1 MVNRINHLFATKRE
15 NILSIY
21 FCAGHPTLDS
31 TADTIRTLEQKGVDM
46 IEVGIPFSDPMAD
59 GPVIQDAATKAL
71 RNGMTLKKLF
81 SQLEELDRSPLLTSP
96 KGEENHPDSTSS
108 LQSKEPCPDGKSSPQ
123 SKEPCPAGK
132 SSPLAGTGGGLPLIL
147 MGYLNP
153 IMQFGFEQFCQR
165 CVEVGIDGVIIP
177 DLPFKDYLEEYKPVA
192 DRYDIRIIMLITPET
207 SDERIRFI
215 DDHTDGFIYMVS
227 SASTT
232 GAQQSFGDQKQA
244 YFSRIQAMYRK
255 HPCMIGFGISNKQ
268 TLEAAHSHAAGA
280 IIGSKFVKL
289 YEETQDAGKAM
300 DKLLEA
306 LKN

>member
-96 KGEENHPDSTSS
+96 KGEENHPDNTSS
-108 LQSKEPCPDGKSSPQ
+108 LQSKEPCPDGKSSPL
-123 SKEPCPAGK
+123 G
-132 SSPLAGTGGGLPLIL
+132 GTGGGLPLIL

-244 YFSRIQAMYRK
+244 YFSRIQAMHLK

-268 TLEAAHSHAAGA
+268 TLEAAQSHAAGA